1 METGIAVLMY
11 VALAILLVP
20 PLLTSFYLIGLP
32 SLAKLPW
39 NASPRTRFLP
49 NSKIYGKLPRN
60 PFHKL
65 TELEKKLKTFQDAHK
80 ANDFA
85 VINCDARIKRLEA
98 RLSFALQNVE
108 KYKQLAG
115 RSVRWTKN
123 SFIRKSEEQRQIVSA
138 LNEQLKLKKLELE
151 VLGQSRS
158 QLQHGL
164 ITTYIK
170 VQTEYAQS
178 SVDKAL
184 SLNPILQT
192 RSFIA
197 KMEDKVQKREKDALK
212 IPEWNESSED
222 VKGIED
228 AVERI
233 ANFGVAVGGLIENIK
248 HAVNTADPSID
259 RAYNRFTKNLSLI
272 QSLARN
278 SSKQE
283 EELEKKIESMSS
295 ANLSQRCENYRRQ
308 GEDALANTIAAMM
321 ESNVALAKELQIS
334 LSSHR
339 RKNLQIERSLFR
351 IEAIVRR
358 LYMIKL
364 LLTAL
369 PGTKIEELLAY
380 TRIANTL
387 TTYLQA
393 EFGGKPISQPTKAL
407 PELLEEIETRTLMA
421 YIRIA
426 KGQSNRLS
434 KRAEQR
440 FVDDIATISRVI
452 EIERND
458 AQTEFERWNNLTHQ
472 AVQEHRKLLHLV
484 ASERT
489 TQSAHVLKTA
499 QQSLEILSILTTRS
513 AQEA

>member
-1 METGIAVLMY
+1 
-11 VALAILLVP
+11 
-20 PLLTSFYLIGLP
+20 
-32 SLAKLPW
+32 
-39 NASPRTRFLP
+39 
-49 NSKIYGKLPRN
+49 
-60 PFHKL
+60 
-65 TELEKKLKTFQDAHK
+65 
-80 ANDFA
+80 
-85 VINCDARIKRLEA
+85 
-98 RLSFALQNVE
+98 
-108 KYKQLAG
+108 
-115 RSVRWTKN
+115 
-123 SFIRKSEEQRQIVSA
+123 
-138 LNEQLKLKKLELE
+138 
-151 VLGQSRS
+151 
-158 QLQHGL
+158 
-164 ITTYIK
+164 
-170 VQTEYAQS
+170 
-178 SVDKAL
+178 
-184 SLNPILQT
+184 
-192 RSFIA
+192 
-197 KMEDKVQKREKDALK
+197 
-212 IPEWNESSED
+212 
-222 VKGIED
+222 
-228 AVERI
+228 
-233 ANFGVAVGGLIENIK
+233 
-248 HAVNTADPSID
+248 
-259 RAYNRFTKNLSLI
+259 LI